1 MRAYGFLIIVMLL
14 FSGNILVGKAAAAEL
29 PPFTLALGRALVAT
43 LAASI
48 IFGRAAYMQRHRLL
62 AHWRELLVIGATGIA
77 LFNACIYAALH
88 TASAAD
94 VSVLET
100 GIPVA
105 TALVMAAGFGERLL
119 PRQWIGVAVS
129 VSGALWVITD
139 GAPWQAF
146 SRVRT
151 GDMIML
157 AAIVSWVI
165 YSLAARRWLGR
176 LPLYASLVPLTML
189 AALVLIPPAV
199 AENVLGAQNW
209 TLNARAIGAV
219 VYLGLGPSLVAFL
232 LYNYAILEVGP
243 TRTAI
248 CLNLLPLATMGG
260 GLVFL
265 HEPVN
270 AAQLIGALAVIA
282 GVTLV
287 VAERRR

>member
-1 MRAYGFLIIVMLL
+1 MLL
-14 FSGNILVGKAAAAEL
+14 FSGNILVGKAAANEL

-43 LAASI
+43 LAAGAV
-48 IFGRAAYMQRHRLL
+48 FGRAAYGQRHRLL

-77 LFNACIYAALH
+77 LFNASIYAALH

-100 GIPVA
+100 GIPVV
-105 TALVMAAGFGERLL
+105 TALVMAAGFGERLR
-119 PRQWIGVAVS
+119 PRQWVSVAVS
-129 VSGALWVITD
+129 VAGALWVITG

-146 SRVRT
+146 RRIRT
-151 GDMIML
+151 GDLIML
-157 AAIVSWVI
+157 AAIAAWVV

-176 LPLYASLVPLTML
+176 LPLYASLVPLTAL
-189 AALVLIPPAV
+189 AALVPIPAAV
-199 AENVLGAQNW
+199 AENLLGAEAW
-209 TLNARAIGAV
+209 TLNARALGAV
-219 VYLGLGPSLVAFL
+219 VYLGLGPSLVAFV

-243 TRTAI
+243 TRTAV

-265 HEPVN
+265 NEPVSP
-270 AAQLIGALAVIA
+270 AQLGGALAVIG